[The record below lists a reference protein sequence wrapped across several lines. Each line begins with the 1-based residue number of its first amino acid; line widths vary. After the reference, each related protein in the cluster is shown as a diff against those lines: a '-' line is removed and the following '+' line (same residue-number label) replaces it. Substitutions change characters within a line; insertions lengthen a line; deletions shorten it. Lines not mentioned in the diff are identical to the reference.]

1 MHMLQYIFRRILLII
16 PTFFVI
22 SFVTFAVIQLPP
34 SDYAQTYVANLAANG
49 NVTSLETLQS
59 LRNLYGIG
67 QPVYVQFAKWM
78 WGILSRGDFGLAFQY
93 LQPVSFIIWDR
104 IWLTMSITLGGVL
117 ISWLIAFP
125 VGIYSAVRQYSLG
138 DYISTFL
145 AFIGISVPSFL
156 LALVIMYISFKYLHT
171 TIGGL
176 FSSEMQKA
184 PWSLAKLVD
193 FFKHAWLPMAIL
205 GISSTGGL
213 IRTLRANLLDEM
225 RKPYVITARAK
236 GLPEWKVVTKYPLR
250 LALNPFISG
259 VGFTLP
265 QLVNGSIIISVVM
278 NLPMVGSMLLSALQ
292 AQDMYLAG
300 SLIMITS
307 LMTIIGVFLSDMLL
321 AWVDP
326 RIRY

>member
-1 MHMLQYIFRRILLII
+1 MRHYLLRRILLFI

-22 SFVTFAVIQLPP
+22 SFVTFIVIQLPP
-34 SDYAQTYVANLAANG
+34 SDYAETYVAGLAANG
-49 NVTSLETLQS
+49 NVSSLETLAS
-59 LRNLYGIG
+59 LRQFYGIG
-67 QPVYVQFAKWM
+67 EPVYVQYGKWM
-78 WGILSRGDFGLAFQY
+78 WGILTRGDFGIAFQY

-104 IWLTMSITLGGVL
+104 IRLTVIITLGSVL
-117 ISWLIAFP
+117 VTWLIAFP

-138 DYISTFL
+138 DYISTLL

-156 LALVIMYISFKYLHT
+156 LALVIMYISFKYFNAT
-171 TIGGL
+171 VGGL
-176 FSSEMQKA
+176 FSSSMEKA
-184 PWSLAKLVD
+184 PWSMAKVLD
-193 FFKHAWLPMAIL
+193 FLGHAWLPMLIL
-205 GISSTGGL
+205 GISGTGGL

-225 RKPYVITARAK
+225 RKPYVVTARAK

-259 VGFTLP
+259 IGFTLP
-265 QLVNGSIIISVVM
+265 LLVNGSIIISVVM
-278 NLPMVGSMLLSALQ
+278 NLPMVGSMLLTSLQ

-307 LMTIIGVFLSDMLL
+307 LMTILGVFLSDILL

>member
-1 MHMLQYIFRRILLII
+1 MLQYILRRILLFI

-22 SFVTFAVIQLPP
+22 SFVTFIVIQLPP
-34 SDYAQTYVANLAANG
+34 SDYAETYVS
-49 NVTSLETLQS
+49 SLVAQGATINAQEQLEN

-67 QPVYVQFAKWM
+67 EPVYVQYAKWM
-78 WGILSRGDFGLAFQY
+78 WGILSRGDFGISFQY
-93 LQPVSFIIWDR
+93 MQPVGSIIWGR
-104 IWLTMSITLGGVL
+104 VWLTMAVTLGGVL
-117 ISWLIAFP
+117 VTWLIAFP

-156 LALVIMYISFKYLHT
+156 VALVIMYIYFKYLHT

-176 FSSEMQKA
+176 FSSEMEKA
-184 PWSLAKLVD
+184 PWSLAKAID
-193 FFKHAWLPMAIL
+193 FLQHAWLPMVIL

-265 QLVNGSIIISVVM
+265 LLVNGSIIISVVM
-278 NLPMVGSMLLSALQ
+278 NLPMVGSMLLTSLQ

>member
-1 MHMLQYIFRRILLII
+1 MFQYIFRRILLFI

-22 SFVTFAVIQLPP
+22 SFVTFVVIQLSP
-34 SDYAQTYVANLAANG
+34 SDYAETYVASLSANG
-49 NVTSLETLQS
+49 NVTSTDTLES

-67 QPVYVQFAKWM
+67 EPVYVQYGKWM
-78 WGILSRGDFGLAFQY
+78 WGILTRGDFGISFQY
-93 LQPVSFIIWDR
+93 MQPVSSIIWDR
-104 IWLTMSITLGGVL
+104 IWLTMAITLGGVL
-117 ISWLIAFP
+117 VTWLIAFP
-125 VGIYSAVRQYSLG
+125 IGIYSAVRQYSLG
-138 DYISTFL
+138 DYLSTFL

-156 LALVIMYISFKYLHT
+156 LALVIMYIAFKYFNT
-171 TIGGL
+171 TVGGL
-176 FSSEMQKA
+176 FSSNMEKA
-184 PWSLAKLVD
+184 PWGVDKAVD
-193 FFKHAWLPMAIL
+193 FLQHAWLPMLIL

-236 GLPEWKVVTKYPLR
+236 GLPEWRVVTKYPLR

-265 QLVNGSIIISVVM
+265 LLVNGSIIISVVM
-278 NLPMVGSMLLSALQ
+278 NLPMVGSLLLTSLQ

-300 SLIMITS
+300 SLIMVTS
-307 LMTIIGVFLSDMLL
+307 LMTIVGVFASDMLL

-326 RIRY
+326 RIRYE

>member
-1 MHMLQYIFRRILLII
+1 MLQYIFRRLLLFV

-34 SDYAQTYVANLAANG
+34 SDYAETYVAGLAANG
-49 NVTSLETLQS
+49 NVTSQQTLDN
-59 LRNLYGIG
+59 LRELYGIG
-67 QPVYVQFAKWM
+67 EPVYVQYGKWM
-78 WGILSRGDFGLAFQY
+78 WGILTRGDFGIAFQY
-93 LQPVSFIIWDR
+93 LQPVSSIIWER
-104 IWLTMSITLGGVL
+104 IWLTIFVTLGGVL
-117 ISWLIAFP
+117 VTWLIAFP
-125 VGIYSAVRQYSLG
+125 VGIYSAVRQYSWG
-138 DYISTFL
+138 DYLSTLL

-156 LALVIMYISFKYLHT
+156 LALVIMYIGFKYFNAT
-171 TIGGL
+171 VGGL
-176 FSSEMQKA
+176 FSSNMEQA
-184 PWSLAKLVD
+184 PWSLDKLLD
-193 FFKHAWLPMAIL
+193 LLGHAWLPMLIL

-225 RKPYVITARAK
+225 RKPYVTTARAK
-236 GLPEWKVVTKYPLR
+236 GLPEWKVVLKYPLR

-265 QLVNGSIIISVVM
+265 LLVNGSIIISVVM
-278 NLPMVGSMLLSALQ
+278 NLPMVGSMLLTSLQ

-326 RIRY
+326 RIRYE

>member
-1 MHMLQYIFRRILLII
+1 MLQYILRRILLFI

-22 SFVTFAVIQLPP
+22 SFVTFIVIQLPP
-34 SDYAQTYVANLAANG
+34 SDYAETYVS
-49 NVTSLETLQS
+49 SLVAQGATINAQEQLEN

-67 QPVYVQFAKWM
+67 EPVYVQYAKWM
-78 WGILSRGDFGLAFQY
+78 WGILSRGDFGISFQY
-93 LQPVSFIIWDR
+93 MQPVSFIIWDR
-104 IWLTMSITLGGVL
+104 VWLTMAVTLGGVL
-117 ISWLIAFP
+117 VTWLIAFP

-156 LALVIMYISFKYLHT
+156 VALVIMYIYFKYLHT

-176 FSSEMQKA
+176 FSSEMEKA
-184 PWSLAKLVD
+184 PWSLAKAID
-193 FFKHAWLPMAIL
+193 FLQHAWLPMVIL

-265 QLVNGSIIISVVM
+265 LLVNGSIIISVVM
-278 NLPMVGSMLLSALQ
+278 NLPMVGSMLLTSLQ

>member
-1 MHMLQYIFRRILLII
+1 MLQYILRRILLII

-49 NVTSLETLQS
+49 NVTSLETLES

-67 QPVYVQFAKWM
+67 ESVYVQYAKWM
-78 WGILSRGDFGLAFQY
+78 WGILSRGDFGLSFQY

-104 IWLTMSITLGGVL
+104 IWLTMVITLGGVL
-117 ISWLIAFP
+117 VSWLIAFP

-156 LALVIMYISFKYLHT
+156 LALVIMYVSFKYLNT
-171 TIGGL
+171 TVGGL
-176 FSSEMQKA
+176 FSSEMEKA
-184 PWSLAKLVD
+184 PWGLAKAID
-193 FFKHAWLPMAIL
+193 FLKHAWLPMVIL

-265 QLVNGSIIISVVM
+265 LLVNGSIIISVVM
-278 NLPMVGSMLLSALQ
+278 NLPMVGSMLLTSLQ

-307 LMTIIGVFLSDMLL
+307 LMTILGVFLSDILL

>member
-1 MHMLQYIFRRILLII
+1 MLQYILRRILLII

-22 SFVTFAVIQLPP
+22 SFVTFVVIQLPP
-34 SDYAQTYVANLAANG
+34 SDYAETYVASLAANG
-49 NVTSLETLQS
+49 NVTSLETLES

-67 QPVYVQFAKWM
+67 EPVYVQYAKWM
-78 WGILSRGDFGLAFQY
+78 WGILSRGDFGIAFQY
-93 LQPVSFIIWDR
+93 MQPVSFIIWDR
-104 IWLTMSITLGGVL
+104 IWLTMAITLGGVL
-117 ISWLIAFP
+117 VSWLIAFP

-156 LALVIMYISFKYLHT
+156 LALVIMYIYFKYLHT

-176 FSSEMQKA
+176 FSSEMEKA
-184 PWSLAKLVD
+184 PWSLAKAID
-193 FFKHAWLPMAIL
+193 FLQHAWLPMVIL

-265 QLVNGSIIISVVM
+265 LLVNGSIIISVVM
-278 NLPMVGSMLLSALQ
+278 NLPMVGSMLLTSLQ